1 MDDSFKEK
9 LTDILKDRISISEG
23 TRANYARG
31 EDAYEPVLSQAVVFP
46 ESNEEVSKILKLCN
60 ENKVPVVPFGTG
72 TSLEGHAVGNE
83 KGITISLEKMNKVL
97 SVNAADFDC
106 RVQANVTRKQ
116 LNEYLREDGVFFP
129 IDPGADAALG
139 GMAACSAS
147 GTMAV
152 KYGTMRTVVT
162 GLTVVLPN
170 GEIIKTGT
178 RAKKSSAGYNL
189 TNLFIGSEGTLGII
203 TEVHLRLSPIPESIM
218 SAVCHFPDLESA
230 VLTAQEV
237 IQYGVPIARI
247 EMLNKD
253 QMEISIKYSKL
264 DKAEPL
270 PTLFFEF
277 HGSEPSNKESIN
289 IVEELSKNNGGSDF
303 KWAESL
309 EERNKLWK
317 ARHEIYYAV
326 KSQGTNVKIYAT
338 DVCVPI
344 SKLVECIKFS
354 ENEIQQH
361 GLKAPMVGHVGDG
374 NFHVTVIYDP
384 SKEGEYEIIRN
395 FSDKLIDKALELE
408 GTITGEHGIGLQ
420 KKKYLLREHADNLP
434 VMKAI
439 AIASE
444 EDLATAKIFQKH
456 ADMLLFDSK
465 PPSGASRPGGNALSF
480 EWSLVANQDWR
491 LPWMLAGGI
500 DVANL
505 SLAVEISG
513 ASAIDV
519 SSGVE
524 DSKGFKSPVK
534 IKELLYFAATL

>member
-1 MDDSFKEK
+1 MNELLQKELK
-9 LTDILKDRISISEG
+9 QILNGRFSLSES

-31 EDAYEPVLSQAVVFP
+31 EDSYEPVLSQAVAFP
-46 ESNEEVSKILKLCN
+46 ETNEEVSKILKLCN
-60 ENKVPVVPFGTG
+60 EHKVPVVPFGTG
-72 TSLEGHAVGNE
+72 TSLEGHVVGNE
-83 KGITISLEKMNKVL
+83 NGITISLEKMNKVL
-97 SVNAADFDC
+97 SVNGNDFDC

-116 LNEYLREDGVFFP
+116 LNEYLREDGIFFP

-139 GMAACSAS
+139 GMAATSAS

-152 KYGTMRTVVT
+152 KYGTMRTVVS
-162 GLTVVLPN
+162 GLTVVLAN
-170 GEIIKTGT
+170 GDIVKTGT

-218 SAVCHFPDLESA
+218 SAACHFPDLESA

-264 DKAEPL
+264 ENVEPL

-277 HGSEPSNKESIN
+277 HGSESSNKESIK
-289 IVEELSKNNGGSDF
+289 IVEELSKNNGGNDF
-303 KWAESL
+303 KWAESI
-309 EERNKLWK
+309 EDRNKLWK

-326 KSQGTNVKIYAT
+326 KAQGTNVKIYAT
-338 DVCVPI
+338 DICVPI
-344 SKLVECIKFS
+344 SNLVECIKFS
-354 ENEIQQH
+354 EKEIQQY

-384 SKEGEYEIIRN
+384 AKKGEYEIIRN

-420 KKKYLLREHADNLP
+420 KKEYLLKEHPDNLP
-434 VMKAI
+434 LMKSI
-439 AIASE
+439 KRSLDVNNIMNPGKVF
-444 EDLATAKIFQKH
+444 DL
-456 ADMLLFDSK
+456 
-465 PPSGASRPGGNALSF
+465 N
-480 EWSLVANQDWR
+480 
-491 LPWMLAGGI
+491 
-500 DVANL
+500 
-505 SLAVEISG
+505 
-513 ASAIDV
+513 
-519 SSGVE
+519 
-524 DSKGFKSPVK
+524 
-534 IKELLYFAATL
+534 